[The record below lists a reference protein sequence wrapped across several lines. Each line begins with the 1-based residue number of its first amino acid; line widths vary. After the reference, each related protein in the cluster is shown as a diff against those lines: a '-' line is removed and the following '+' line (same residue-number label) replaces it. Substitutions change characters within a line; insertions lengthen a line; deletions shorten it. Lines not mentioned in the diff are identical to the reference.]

1 MQNMASPRPTPVLTD
16 CPHRGIE
23 IPAPPLETLIHHNM
37 PLPPISTP
45 KLRKSLPN
53 ILQLSR
59 PNQAQ
64 GNNQHHER
72 ERGSPEDPLVDSHV
86 PHVEGVHA
94 EDGRDGTQRQE
105 DDGYDCE
112 GVDGCFLTVFV

>member
-1 MQNMASPRPTPVLTD
+1 MQNMASPRPIPLSTH
-16 CPHRGIE
+16 CPHRGIK
-23 IPAPPLETLIHHNM
+23 IPVPPLETLIHHNISL
-37 PLPPISTP
+37 PLISTP
-45 KLRKSLPN
+45 KLRKSLPK

-64 GNNQHHER
+64 GNNQNHER
-72 ERGSPEDPLVDSHV
+72 ERGSPEDPLVDCHV

-94 EDGRDGTQRQE
+94 KDGRDGAQRQE
-105 DDGYDCE
+105 DDGYDGE

>member
-1 MQNMASPRPTPVLTD
+1 MAPPRPAPLSTHR
-16 CPHRGIE
+16 PHRGIK
-23 IPAPPLETLIHHNM
+23 IPVPPLKPLIHHNV
-37 PLPPISTP
+37 PLPSISTP
-45 KLRKSLPN
+45 KLRKPLPK

-64 GNNQHHER
+64 RDNQNHER
-72 ERGSPEDPLVDSHV
+72 ERSSPEDPLVDSHV

-94 EDGRDGTQRQE
+94 EDGRDCAQRQE